1 MLLCKSVCGGVIL
14 KEVVILWHSILG
26 KDEAE
31 TTERLVVF
39 LFFSLFLT
47 VLMVVC
53 CYRLCS
59 GGVCFLCF
67 SF

>member
-39 LFFSLFLT
+39 LFFSLF
-47 VLMVVC
+47 
-53 CYRLCS
+53 
-59 GGVCFLCF
+59 F
-67 SF
+67 SSPHGCLLL